1 MSQDTNEPKV
11 NNNDGEGL
19 DRKTLFV
26 RSIPFEST
34 SEELS
39 EYFSQFV
46 PVKHAVIVTDDEQKS
61 RGFGFVSFTEEEDTL
76 NALVKS
82 KTTKFKGRL
91 LRVDIAK
98 RRDRKTDNKEKKEGS
113 TIEKRRSRLIIRN
126 LPWSCKKPDQL
137 KTIFSKYG
145 AVFDAYIPKKKNGQ
159 MLGFAFVVMK
169 KKIAAEKAVKES
181 VGLKIDGREVAVD
194 LAVEKSKWEEDKVEE
209 EEESEE
215 SGDEDDKEEE
225 DEDEEDDEENDEEDE
240 EDEDEEDEDDM
251 EEDDEDDEAEKAE
264 EEQKPKKNKQEA
276 FSIFIRNI
284 PYDTTAEDLKEH
296 FQKFGP
302 VKYALPVVD
311 RQTGLAKGSAF
322 VAFFKEQPYAKCL
335 DNAPKVDNTTL
346 LISDD
351 VLPEYVFQGRVLNI
365 SSAVDRRSANLLAE
379 RNSEKRKEA
388 LGKEV
393 GDKDRRNM
401 FLLNEG
407 RITENSKLAQYI
419 TKTDMELRE
428 KSYKLRHQQLQK
440 NPSLHLSLTRL
451 AIRNLPRAMNS
462 KALKALGR
470 KAVVGFATDVKNGD
484 RQPLSKEEISRSIK
498 LKHDDKEVEEVKTKK
513 SKHAGVV
520 KQAKVINE
528 VKVSGETGRSR
539 GYGFVEFRD
548 HKSALMG
555 LRWLNAHEV
564 TPEEILEGLNDEE
577 KKLAELTGL
586 NKRRLIVEFAV
597 ENAQVVKRRK
607 DKVFQARTNGKR
619 KFEGEE
625 GERDEKNKK
634 FKGKKGKQ
642 GNMNKGPKPQEKP
655 EKPSSSTDDNIKR
668 IIGKKRKQRKNK
680 K

>member
-528 VKVSGETGRSR
+528 VKGSGETGRSR